1 MGYRFGDVFGERERD
16 LDLDLDRDKSSGSGK
31 TFDASHMITA

>member
-31 TFDASHMITA
+31 TFDASHMMTA